1 VLDNFGLHDKIEIED
16 REFHIHTG
24 TVMEKKKI
32 VSEVFEKGMF
42 LNSREYPLMLRSESP
57 KINYEYLNT
66 LIQKFHDYVIDELE
80 ALYKI
85 EDKLNRYKH
94 PISHYH
100 LGCLFLRRNLYNE
113 AGIQFAKCIEQDQK
127 YLRAYNGLGIS
138 YLKSKNFKEALNI
151 FRTALDLGE
160 KYPDLINYTGLANLF
175 LENYNQA
182 ITLFKDAISINPNY
196 YECQFNLGVAL
207 YKSALEGV
215 KNPKAVAVPARVII
229 YLKQVRN
236 LERYNQIYWQKEFN
250 QILDL
255 LKDNNHEVILPE
267 IEKFQLNLVNFS
279 TEKEKVYEF
288 FLRFL
293 FGGNELTLET
303 IEQYEPFFNIEN
315 GSLNKY
321 PDYWNDLGTFHLI
334 KSRSLYLQ
342 ALSQFEKAIELAP
355 DFKEVKN
362 YRDLIRS
369 NEKGF
374 LILLRA
380 ILK

>member
-1 VLDNFGLHDKIEIED
+1 LDNFGLHDKIDIED

-24 TVMEKKKI
+24 TILEKKII
-32 VSEVFEKGMF
+32 VTEVFEKGMF
-42 LNSREYPLMLRSESP
+42 LTSRENSIQLRSDTP
-57 KINYEYLNT
+57 KINYEYLNN
-66 LIQKFHDYVIDELE
+66 LVQKFHDYVIEELE
-80 ALYKI
+80 ALYII
-85 EDKLNRYKH
+85 EEKLNRYKH

-100 LGCLFLRRNLYNE
+100 LGCLFLRRNLYDE
-113 AGIQFAKCIEQDQK
+113 ATRQFTKCIDENSN

-138 YLKSKNFKEALNI
+138 FLKSKKFKEALKI
-151 FRTALDLGE
+151 FQTALELGE
-160 KYPDLINYTGLANLF
+160 KYPDIINFTGLANLF
-175 LENYNQA
+175 LDKYDRA
-182 ITLFKDAISINPNY
+182 TSLFKEAISINPNY
-196 YECQFNLGVAL
+196 YECQLNLGVAL

-215 KNPKAVAVPARVII
+215 KNPKAVAVPARVVI
-229 YLKQVRN
+229 YLKQVRD
-236 LERYNQIYWQKEFN
+236 LARYQHIYWQKEFN
-250 QILDL
+250 QILEL
-255 LKDNNHEVILPE
+255 LKDNNHEVIIPE
-267 IEKFQLNLVNFS
+267 IEKFQLNLVDFS
-279 TEKEKVYEF
+279 SEKEKVYEF

-293 FGGNELTLET
+293 FGGNELNPET
-303 IEQYEPFFNIEN
+303 IDQYEPFFNISN

-355 DFKEVKN
+355 GFQEVKN
-362 YRDLIRS
+362 NIDLIKS